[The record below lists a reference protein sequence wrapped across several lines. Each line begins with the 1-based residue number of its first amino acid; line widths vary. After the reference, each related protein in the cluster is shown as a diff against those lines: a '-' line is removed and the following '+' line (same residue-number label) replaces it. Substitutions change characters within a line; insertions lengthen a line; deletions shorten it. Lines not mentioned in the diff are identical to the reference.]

1 MPPVQP
7 AEPFPTFTVLFVPGV
22 TPTKW
27 ARIWNERMR
36 RQRLE
41 LRPASAADALAAL
54 RDGTAQAAFLRDVAA
69 DEEFSAIRLYEE
81 QPVVVASRDHL
92 FAAAGVDETIGTDE
106 LAAENVLEGQ
116 DADTLELVAA
126 GAGVA
131 TMPHSVARALSRRD
145 VITRSLRD
153 AAPTTISLVW
163 PIDRTTPAVEA
174 FIGIVRGRTE
184 NSSRAG

>member
-1 MPPVQP
+1 MASPGATTPP
-7 AEPFPTFTVLFVPGV
+7 PTFRVVFVPGV

-41 LRPASAADALAAL
+41 LSPLSEAEALTTLRRGDAD
-54 RDGTAQAAFLRDVAA
+54 AAFLRGISA

-92 FAAAGVDETIGTDE
+92 FAALSAHESVGAEE
-106 LAAENVLEGQ
+106 LAGEKLLDGQ
-116 DADTLELVAA
+116 DAGTIELVAA
-126 GAGVA
+126 GVGVA

-145 VITRSLRD
+145 VIARPLRD

-163 PIDRTTPAVEA
+163 PIDRTTPAVETL
-174 FIGIVRGRTE
+174 IGIVRGRTE
-184 NSSRAG
+184 NSSRT

>member
-1 MPPVQP
+1 MASRSG
-7 AEPFPTFTVLFVPGV
+7 AEPLPPLTVLFVAGV

-36 RQRLE
+36 WQRLE
-41 LRPASAADALAAL
+41 LRPASSAEAIAAL
-54 RDGTAQAAFLRDVAA
+54 HDGRADAAFLRDVGA

-92 FAAAGVDETIGTDE
+92 FSAVGANEPIGPEE
-106 LAAENVLEGQ
+106 LANENLLDGQ
-116 DADTLELVAA
+116 DADTIELVAA
-126 GAGVA
+126 GTGVA
-131 TMPHSVARALSRRD
+131 TMPQAIARALSRRD
-145 VITRSLRD
+145 VIARPLRD

-163 PIDRTTPAVEA
+163 PIDRTTPAIET

-184 NSSRAG
+184 NSSRA

>member
-1 MPPVQP
+1 MPEPQP
-7 AEPFPTFTVLFVPGV
+7 AFTVCFVPGV

-41 LRPASAADALAAL
+41 LRPASPAEALAAM
-54 RDGTAQAAFLRDVAA
+54 RDGTADAAFLRDTGA
-69 DEEFSAIRLYEE
+69 DDEFSAIRLYEE

-92 FAAAGVDETIGTDE
+92 FSALGAHETIGVDE
-106 LAAENVLEGQ
+106 LAGENLLDGQ
-116 DADTLELVAA
+116 DAGTIDLVV
-126 GAGVA
+126 AGVGVA
-131 TMPHSVARALSRRD
+131 RMPQSVARALSRRD
-145 VITRSLRD
+145 VIARPLRD

-163 PIDRTTPAVEA
+163 PVDRTTPAVEA

-184 NSSRAG
+184 NSSRA